1 MSSLPPFSTD
11 AEPAQGDAADG
22 WQATRAQTVVAT
34 QILGNDEDDAPEE
47 QRDIGRQVSADQ
59 RELFVSCDPAEAI
72 QQQFELLHP
81 DYIALHDV
89 GTVSSRK
96 LLAGVAAAS
105 NRSLQKLVIRRQ
117 GYGTPLA
124 TLEFLDFPGT
134 DGSLLR
140 LYTTQADADTVSR
153 QALARVL
160 MGYSQLAVLM
170 VGALPAHLLEST
182 LKPLH
187 EAMVT
192 GPWFNRHMLLLPL
205 TATTATLAS
214 FGTDMGRGTGV
225 NVRTTPQVTRPADA
239 WGFISGTWNKLREQG
254 VGNPRPVAKAAPQPT
269 STSMPPMAPR
279 PAGSF
284 SNSVPPSPPAA
295 PTPTLPLATPPAVA
309 YPTSYAAMPPTPQAA
324 QAAVSALASTA
335 MRPMPPTRPMASTQ
349 PDSPLQRYVNQLIEL
364 TGMVS
369 CCVFDIASGQDL
381 VHAGARP
388 SPDILAH
395 HGAALIGAMTATART
410 MGLGHAVPEAAITLG
425 SHHLLVRPVPNHPGL
440 ALHAVLDKTHAN
452 LTLVRLQVV
461 RMDNLL
467 D

>member
-1 MSSLPPFSTD
+1 MSSIPPSSTGTD
-11 AEPAQGDAADG
+11 PQGGGVDDG
-22 WQATRAQTVVAT
+22 WQATRAQTQVAT
-34 QILGNDEDDAPEE
+34 QILGEDEADVPED

-59 RELFVSCDPAEAI
+59 RELFVSCDPAEAM
-72 QQQFELLHP
+72 QQQFELLQP

-96 LLAGVAAAS
+96 LLAGVANAS
-105 NRSLQKLVIRRQ
+105 NRTLQKLVIRRQ

-124 TLEFLDFPGT
+124 TLEFVDFPGA
-134 DGSLLR
+134 DGNLLR
-140 LYTTQADADTVSR
+140 LYTTQVDADTVSR
-153 QALARVL
+153 EALARVL

-187 EAMVT
+187 EAMVS

-205 TATTATLAS
+205 TATTATLTS
-214 FGTDMGRGTGV
+214 FATDMARGTGV

-254 VGNPRPVAKAAPQPT
+254 IGARPVGTPAPPPGP
-269 STSMPPMAPR
+269 SAMPPMAPR
-279 PAGSF
+279 PSGSF
-284 SNSVPPSPPAA
+284 SPSVPAALAA

-309 YPTSYAAMPPTPQAA
+309 YPTSYAAMPPTPQ
-324 QAAVSALASTA
+324 QAMYAPSSPTA
-335 MRPMPPTRPMASTQ
+335 MRPMPPTRPVAPTQ

-369 CCVFDIASGQDL
+369 CCVFDIASGRDL

-395 HGAALIGAMTATART
+395 HGAALLGVMTATART

-425 SHHLLVRPVPNHPGL
+425 SHHLLLRAVPNHPGL

>member
-1 MSSLPPFSTD
+1 MSSIPPSSTG
-11 AEPAQGDAADG
+11 AEPPQGDAADG

-34 QILGNDEDDAPEE
+34 QILGDDEDDPDDEP
-47 QRDIGRQVSADQ
+47 RDIGRQVSADQ
-59 RELFVSCDPAEAI
+59 RELFVSCDPAEAM

-105 NRSLQKLVIRRQ
+105 NRPLQKLVIRRQ

-140 LYTTQADADTVSR
+140 LYTTQTDADSVAR
-153 QALARVL
+153 LALARVL

-254 VGNPRPVAKAAPQPT
+254 VGNPRPAAKA
-269 STSMPPMAPR
+269 STQGVHATPVAMPPMAPR
-279 PAGSF
+279 PLGSF
-284 SNSVPPSPPAA
+284 SNSVPPQPAA
-295 PTPTLPLATPPAVA
+295 PTPTLPLATPPATA
-309 YPTSYAAMPPTPQAA
+309 YPTSYAPMPPTPQAA
-324 QAAVSALASTA
+324 VSAPVSTA
-335 MRPMPPTRPMASTQ
+335 MRPMPPTRPVAPTQ
-349 PDSPLQRYVNQLIEL
+349 PDSTLQRYVNQLIEL

-388 SPDILAH
+388 SPDVLAH
-395 HGAALIGAMTATART
+395 YGAALIGTMTATVRT

-425 SHHLLVRPVPNHPGL
+425 SHHLLLRPVPNHPGL
-440 ALHAVLDKTHAN
+440 ALHAVLDKAQAN
-452 LTLVRLQVV
+452 LTLVRLQVG
-461 RMDNLL
+461 RMDSLL

>member
-1 MSSLPPFSTD
+1 MSSIPPSSTGSD
-11 AEPAQGDAADG
+11 PHGGGVDDG
-22 WQATRAQTVVAT
+22 WQATRAQTSVAT
-34 QILGNDEDDAPEE
+34 ELLADVDDGPTDD
-47 QRDIGRQVSADQ
+47 QRDIGRQVGADQ
-59 RELFVSCDPAEAI
+59 RELFVSCDPAEAL
-72 QQQFELLHP
+72 QQQFELLQP

-96 LLAGVAAAS
+96 LLAGVATAS
-105 NRSLQKLVIRRQ
+105 NRTLQKLVIRRQ

-124 TLEFLDFPGT
+124 TLEFVDFPGA

-140 LYTTQADADTVSR
+140 LYTTQADADTVAR

-205 TATTATLAS
+205 TATTATLTS
-214 FGTDMGRGTGV
+214 FATDMARGTGV

-254 VGNPRPVAKAAPQPT
+254 IGARPARPAPPPGP
-269 STSMPPMAPR
+269 TSMPPMAPR
-279 PAGSF
+279 PIGAF
-284 SNSVPPSPPAA
+284 SPSVPPPAA

-309 YPTSYAAMPPTPQAA
+309 YPTSYA
-324 QAAVSALASTA
+324 
-335 MRPMPPTRPMASTQ
+335 PMPPTRPVAPTQ
-349 PDSPLQRYVNQLIEL
+349 ADSPLQRYVNQLIEL

-369 CCVFDIASGQDL
+369 CCVFDIASGRDL

-388 SPDILAH
+388 SADVLAQ
-395 HGAALIGAMTATART
+395 HGAALLGAMTATART
-410 MGLGHAVPEAAITLG
+410 MGLGHAMPEAAITLG
-425 SHHLLVRPVPNHPGL
+425 SHHLLLRAVPNHPGL

-467 D
+467 EG

>member
-1 MSSLPPFSTD
+1 MPPSSTGTELP
-11 AEPAQGDAADG
+11 AGDAGDG

-34 QILGNDEDDAPEE
+34 QILGDDEGETDDE
-47 QRDIGRQVSADQ
+47 QRDIGRQVGADQ
-59 RELFVSCDPAEAI
+59 RELFVSCDPAEAM

-96 LLAGVAAAS
+96 LLAGVAAAA

-140 LYTTQADADTVSR
+140 LYTTQTDADTAAR
-153 QALARVL
+153 LALARVL
-160 MGYSQLAVLM
+160 MGYSQLSVLM

-182 LKPLH
+182 LQPLH

-254 VGNPRPVAKAAPQPT
+254 VGNPRPATKAATQAAQAAP
-269 STSMPPMAPR
+269 TSMPPMAPR
-279 PAGSF
+279 PGGSF
-284 SNSVPPSPPAA
+284 SNSVPPPPAA

-309 YPTSYAAMPPTPQAA
+309 YPTSYAPMPPTPQAA
-324 QAAVSALASTA
+324 VSAPSSTA
-335 MRPMPPTRPMASTQ
+335 MRPMPPTRPVASTQ

-388 SPDILAH
+388 APDILAH
-395 HGAALIGAMTATART
+395 HGAALIGAMTGTART

-425 SHHLLVRPVPNHPGL
+425 SHHLLLRPVPNHPGL

-452 LTLVRLQVV
+452 LTLVRLQVG